1 MALLEVAGLGKTYV
15 TKRSFFGRVTSRQ
28 VAVDGVSFSVEA
40 GQTFALVGESGAGKS
55 TTGRLI
61 LRLIEPDTGT
71 VVFDGTDVTTVP
83 RSEFRRY
90 RQRMQM
96 IFQDAYGSLDP
107 RITVHESVAEPL
119 FIHFRMPRG
128 QRLERAADLLERVG
142 LGTHLYDRY
151 PGELSGGQLQRIA
164 IARALTL
171 NPSLI
176 VCDEPVAALDV
187 SIRAQV
193 LNLMKDLQEQLGLTY
208 LFISH
213 DLSLVEAIADRIA
226 VMRAGS
232 IVEEGTVE
240 DIFSNPQHA
249 YTKQLL
255 AAIPNPVPRALRE
268 SVLGLPPSTGDQT
281 HER

>member
-1 MALLEVAGLGKTYV
+1 MSLLEVRGLGKRYV
-15 TKRSFFGRVTSRQ
+15 TKRSFFGRAVDRL
-28 VAVDGVSFSVEA
+28 VAVDDVSFSVEA
-40 GQTFALVGESGAGKS
+40 GETFAVVGESGAGKS
-55 TTGRLI
+55 TTGRLV
-61 LRLIEPDTGT
+61 LRLIEPDRGSI
-71 VVFDGTDVTTVP
+71 VFDGTDVGSLS
-83 RSEFRRY
+83 RRDFRPY
-90 RQRMQM
+90 RRRMQM
-96 IFQDAYGSLDP
+96 VFQDAYGSLDP
-107 RITVHESVAEPL
+107 RVTVHDSVAEPL
-119 FIHFRMPRG
+119 YIHFRTGRDE
-128 QRLERAADLLERVG
+128 RLAKAAELLERVG
-142 LGTHLYDRY
+142 LGRHLFDRY

-226 VMRAGS
+226 VMYQGR
-232 IVEEGTVE
+232 IVEQGTVE
-240 DIFSNPQHA
+240 EIFGNPRDA

-255 AAIPNPVPRALRE
+255 AAIPSPVPRALRG
-268 SVLGLPPSTGDQT
+268 SPLP
-281 HER
+281 